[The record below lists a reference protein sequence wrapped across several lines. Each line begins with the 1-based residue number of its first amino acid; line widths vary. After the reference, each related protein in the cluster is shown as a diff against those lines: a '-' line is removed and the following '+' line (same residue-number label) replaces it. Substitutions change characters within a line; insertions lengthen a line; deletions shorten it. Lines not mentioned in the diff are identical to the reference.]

1 MNRKGITRREFL
13 KGSAATAVTAAAMG
27 LLTACST
34 GETTNQTTPKP
45 ETQTALKWNEA
56 PAKIAEDQ
64 IKETIETE
72 VVGCWRAGR
81 AGLFAGGCHR
91 LNKAPMVLMI
101 EKASYP
107 WHRTTLAGSSWKQGC
122 ASSRCG
128 FR

>member
-45 ETQTALKWNEA
+45 ETQAALKWNEA

-64 IKETIETE
+64 IKETVETE
-72 VVGCWRAGR
+72 VLVVGGGG
-81 AGLFAGGCHR
+81 AGLFAAASAAEQGA
-91 LNKAPMVLMI
+91 KVLMI
-101 EKASYP
+101 EKLLI
-107 WHRTTLAGSSWKQGC
+107 HGTE
-122 ASSRCG
+122 
-128 FR
+128 